1 MKFSAE
7 TRNDKGT
14 GASRRLRHAG
24 KLPGIVYGGKVS
36 ATPISLDQNETYH
49 NLRKEKFHASILDM
63 ELDGKLEKVLLRD
76 FQMHPYK
83 PIVLHIDFQRIAADQ
98 PITMD
103 IPLHFEGEEK
113 CPAVVIDK
121 ANVTHTLTEL
131 EVECLP
137 ADLPEFILVDLSGL
151 TLQEPLHVS
160 DLKLPSGVKAVL
172 KPGEDPTVATAD
184 IIEEEVISEEAPVAP
199 GEVPAIEEKSEE
211 EPTTPESSE

>member
-1 MKFSAE
+1 MKFTAE

-24 KLPGIVYGGKVS
+24 KLPGIVYGGKTP
-36 ATPISLDQNETYH
+36 ATPVILDHNEIYH
-49 NLRKEKFHASILDM
+49 DLRKEKFHASILDM

-76 FQMHPYK
+76 FQMHPYN
-83 PIVLHIDFQRIAADQ
+83 PVVLHIDFQRIAADQ

-113 CPAVVIDK
+113 CPAVVLDH
-121 ANVTHTLTEL
+121 ANVTHTLNQL

-137 ADLPEFILVDLSGL
+137 ADLPEFILVDLSNL
-151 TLQEPLHVS
+151 TIQEPVHVS
-160 DLKLPSGVKAVL
+160 DLKLPPGVKAVL
-172 KPGEDPTVATAD
+172 KPDEDPTVATAD
-184 IIEEEVISEEAPVAP
+184 IIEEEVISDEAPVAP

-211 EPTTPESSE
+211 EEEKPTE